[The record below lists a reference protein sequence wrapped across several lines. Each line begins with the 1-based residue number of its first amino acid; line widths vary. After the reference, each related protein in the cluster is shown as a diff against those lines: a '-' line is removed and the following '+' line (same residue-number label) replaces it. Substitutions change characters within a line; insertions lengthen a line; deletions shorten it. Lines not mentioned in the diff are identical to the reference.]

1 MFESTLK
8 SIIIMVCLGASLI
21 ADDCSAPWLGAAHSG
36 APGEVNCSGCHAGS
50 INSGP
55 GSVNYT
61 IGTNSGLYMPGY
73 VYSMIVSVSQENL
86 NQFGFQTVAL
96 QESNDSNVGNFI
108 LIDEETT
115 RIIEDEHHGTDRIYV
130 GHTVCGADAESIGSN
145 QWEFEWQ
152 APDDNVGNIEIYLS
166 TLAANHNHSTSGDDT
181 YFQIIT
187 LTPQTVLLGDLN
199 EDGVINVLDVV
210 LEVNIILGTITPTDL
225 QLQAGDLN
233 GDGEL
238 NVLDVVLIV
247 NLILG
252 E

>member
-1 MFESTLK
+1 MRFILIIL
-8 SIIIMVCLGASLI
+8 IIINYTLF

-96 QESNDSNVGNFI
+96 RESNDSNVGNFI

-115 RIIEDEHHGTDRIYV
+115 RIIEDDHHGTDRVYV
-130 GHTVCGADAESIGSN
+130 GHTVCGADAESTGSN

-152 APDDNVGNIEIYLS
+152 APYENVGNIEIYLS

-187 LTPQTVLLGDLN
+187 LNPQTILLGDIN
-199 EDGVINVLDVV
+199 NDGIINVLDVV
-210 LEVNIILGTITPTDL
+210 VLVNIILENTIPTEY
-225 QLQAGDLN
+225 QLIVSDIN
-233 GDGEL
+233 SDEDI
-238 NVLDVVLIV
+238 NILDVVTLV
-247 NLILG
+247 NIILQ
-252 E
+252 

>member
-1 MFESTLK
+1 
-8 SIIIMVCLGASLI
+8 MVILVASLF

-55 GSVNYT
+55 GTVNYS

-73 VYSMIVSVSQENL
+73 VYPMIVAIFQENL

-96 QESNDSNVGNFI
+96 RESNDLNVGNFT

-130 GHTVCGADAESIGSN
+130 GHTVCGADAQLIGSN

-152 APDDNVGNIEIYLS
+152 APDEAVGNIKIYLS
-166 TLAANHNHSTSGDDT
+166 ALAANHNHSTLGDDT

-187 LTPQTVLLGDLN
+187 LSPQTVLSGDLN
-199 EDGVINVLDVV
+199 EDGQINVLDVV
-210 LEVNIILGTITPTDL
+210 TEVNIILGAVIPTDF

-233 GDGEL
+233 NDDGI

-247 NLILG
+247 IIIMG

>member
-1 MFESTLK
+1 MFNSTLK
-8 SIIIMVCLGASLI
+8 SIIILVCFGASLI

-96 QESNDSNVGNFI
+96 RESNDSNVGNFI

-115 RIIEDEHHGTDRIYV
+115 RIIEDDHHGTDRVYV
-130 GHTVCGADAESIGSN
+130 GHTVCGADAESTGSN

-152 APDDNVGNIEIYLS
+152 APYENVGNIEIYLS

-187 LTPQTVLLGDLN
+187 LTPQTILLGDIN
-199 EDGVINVLDVV
+199 NDGIINVLDVV
-210 LEVNIILGTITPTDL
+210 VLVNIILENTIPTEY
-225 QLQAGDLN
+225 QLIVSDIN
-233 GDGEL
+233 SDEDI
-238 NVLDVVLIV
+238 NVLDVVTLVSI
-247 NLILG
+247 ILQ
-252 E
+252 

>member
-1 MFESTLK
+1 
-8 SIIIMVCLGASLI
+8 MVILVASLF

-55 GSVNYT
+55 GTVNYS

-73 VYSMIVSVSQENL
+73 VYSMIVAIFQENL

-96 QESNDSNVGNFI
+96 RESNDSNVGKFT

-130 GHTVCGADAESIGSN
+130 GHTVCGADAELIGSN

-152 APDDNVGNIEIYLS
+152 APDEDVGNIEIYLS

-187 LTPQTVLLGDLN
+187 LSPQTVLLGDLN
-199 EDGVINVLDVV
+199 EDGQINVLDVV
-210 LEVNIILGTITPTDL
+210 TEVNIILGSVIPTDF
-225 QLQAGDLN
+225 QFQAGDLN
-233 GDGEL
+233 TDGGI

-247 NLILG
+247 IIIMA

>member
-1 MFESTLK
+1 MFNSTLQ
-8 SIIIMVCLGASLI
+8 SIIILVCLGASLI

-61 IGTNSGLYMPGY
+61 IGTNTGSYMPGY
-73 VYSMIVSVSQENL
+73 VYSMIVSISQENL

-96 QESNDSNVGNFI
+96 SESNNSNVGSFI

-130 GHTVCGADAESIGSN
+130 GHTVCGADAEAIGSN

-152 APDDNVGNIEIYLS
+152 SPDENVGNIEIYLS
-166 TLAANHNHSTSGDDT
+166 TLASNHNHSTSGDDT

-187 LTPQTVLLGDLN
+187 LTPQTILLGDIN
-199 EDGVINVLDVV
+199 NDGIINVLDVV
-210 LEVNIILGTITPTDL
+210 VLVNIILENTLPTEY
-225 QLQAGDLN
+225 QLIVSDIN
-233 GDGEL
+233 SDEDI
-238 NVLDVVLIV
+238 NVLDVVTLVSI
-247 NLILG
+247 ILQ
-252 E
+252 

>member
-1 MFESTLK
+1 
-8 SIIIMVCLGASLI
+8 MVILVASLF

-55 GSVNYT
+55 GTVNYS

-73 VYSMIVSVSQENL
+73 VYSMIVAIFQENL

-96 QESNDSNVGNFI
+96 RESNDSNVGNFT

-152 APDDNVGNIEIYLS
+152 APDEDVGNIEIYLS

-181 YFQIIT
+181 YFQIII
-187 LTPQTVLLGDLN
+187 LSPQTVLLGDLN
-199 EDGVINVLDVV
+199 EDGQINVLDVV
-210 LEVNIILGTITPTDL
+210 TEVNIILGSVIPTDF
-225 QLQAGDLN
+225 QFQAGDLN
-233 GDGEL
+233 NDGGI

-247 NLILG
+247 IIIMA

>member
-8 SIIIMVCLGASLI
+8 SIIILVCFGASLI

-96 QESNDSNVGNFI
+96 RESNDSNVGNFI

-115 RIIEDEHHGTDRIYV
+115 RIIEDDHHGTDRVYV

-152 APDDNVGNIEIYLS
+152 APDENVGNIEIYLS

-187 LTPQTVLLGDLN
+187 LTPQTILLGDIN
-199 EDGVINVLDVV
+199 NDGIINVLDVV
-210 LEVNIILGTITPTDL
+210 VLVNIILENTIPTEY
-225 QLQAGDLN
+225 QLIVSDIN
-233 GDGEL
+233 SDEDI
-238 NVLDVVLIV
+238 NVLDVVTLVSI
-247 NLILG
+247 ILQ
-252 E
+252 

>member
-1 MFESTLK
+1 MWNSTSK
-8 SIIIMVCLGASLI
+8 YIIIMVSLLSSLF

-36 APGEVNCSGCHAGS
+36 APGEVNCSGCHEGS
-50 INSGP
+50 LNSGS
-55 GSVNYT
+55 GTVNYT
-61 IGTNSGLYMPGY
+61 IGTNTGSYMPGY
-73 VYSMIVSVSQENL
+73 VYSMIVSISQENL

-96 QESNDSNVGNFI
+96 RESNDSNVGNFI

-130 GHTVCGADAESIGSN
+130 GHTVCGADAETIGSN

-152 APDDNVGNIEIYLS
+152 SPDENVGNIEIYLS

-187 LTPQTVLLGDLN
+187 LTPQTILLGDLN
-199 EDGVINVLDVV
+199 EDGQINVLDVV
-210 LEVNIILGTITPTDL
+210 LEVNIILGTLVPTEFHI
-225 QLQAGDLN
+225 QSGDMN

-247 NLILG
+247 NLILNP
-252 E
+252 

>member
-187 LTPQTVLLGDLN
+187 LTPQTILLGDIN
-199 EDGVINVLDVV
+199 NDGIINVLDVV
-210 LEVNIILGTITPTDL
+210 VLVNIILENSLPTEY
-225 QLQAGDLN
+225 QLIVSDIN
-233 GDGEL
+233 SDEDI
-238 NVLDVVLIV
+238 NVLDIV
-247 NLILG
+247 TLVSIILQ
-252 E
+252 